1 MASEILDITHAPSK
15 NVYFVIRNPL
25 DDKVLDHA
33 DGLFDTLGAATTPG
47 LAATEKSAFGGVSQ
61 SGYQASLNLAQ
72 VNSGPLVKQ
81 FFIEAYER
89 AGGSQNLANDL
100 HLATSEM
107 RVASGE
113 LVIGGSPGAV
123 AAGYVVKCCMVL
135 TSTTGDACQL
145 WAWVERNG
153 VPIALDPADE
163 CVFDCFEHTSGLS
176 QFSGPTDPVNP
187 NAENI
192 FEDTFS
198 PTDFSDNTGYTLI
211 ATVTIGG
218 ATITGQECYPC
229 VGSA

>member
-15 NVYFVIRNPL
+15 NVYFVLRNPL

-61 SGYQASLNLAQ
+61 SGYQASLNLAL
-72 VNSGPLVKQ
+72 VNSSPLVKQ

-89 AGGSQNLANDL
+89 AGGSQNLAADL
-100 HLATSEM
+100 HLGTAEM

-113 LVIGGSPGAV
+113 LVIGGSPGTIMP
-123 AAGYVVKCCMVL
+123 GFVVKCCMNL
-135 TSTTGDACQL
+135 TSTTGDEVQL
-145 WAWVERNG
+145 TAWVERNG
-153 VPIALDPADE
+153 VPAALDPADE
-163 CVFDCFEHTSGLS
+163 CTFDCFEHTSGLS

-187 NAENI
+187 NSENI

-198 PTDFSDNTGYTLI
+198 PTEFSDNTGYTLI

-218 ATITGQECYPC
+218 AMITGQEFFPC